1 MAQHQPASDG
11 SAPSAP
17 AKRGRAKIIN
27 PSEAVY
33 YGHYDLAEF
42 IAKYGLT
49 PLVAREIFGR
59 VGPARSDLDKY
70 MNEPRQHLAR

>member
-11 SAPSAP
+11 SIPSAP

-27 PSEAVY
+27 PLEAVY

>member
-1 MAQHQPASDG
+1 MAQDQPASYG
-11 SAPSAP
+11 SKPSAP

-33 YGHYDLAEF
+33 SGHYDLAEF

-49 PLVAREIFGR
+49 PLVAREIFGL
-59 VGPARSDLDKY
+59 VGPARRDLDKY
-70 MNEPRQHLAR
+70 MNERRQHLAG

>member
-1 MAQHQPASDG
+1 MAQHQPASYETK
-11 SAPSAP
+11 PSAA

-70 MNEPRQHLAR
+70 MTERRHPLAG